1 MAGWEERFDDYVE
14 RLGDVLGVK
23 GGSSVYRRGGGR
35 VYQAA
40 PG

>member
-1 MAGWEERFDDYVE
+1 VAEGRLDIRVAIPCDAER
-14 RLGDVLGVK
+14 RPVK